1 MWGIFDLD
9 FLSKEI
15 SRIEEEASKP
25 EIWNDQENAKVI
37 MRKLSLAKKRLS
49 TWNNLEK
56 AIKDLSEIME
66 TSEDSEIEDF
76 KEDFLFSISIWI

>member
-1 MWGIFDLD
+1 
-9 FLSKEI
+9 
-15 SRIEEEASKP
+15 
-25 EIWNDQENAKVI
+25 

-66 TSEDSEIEDF
+66 TSKDSEIEDF
-76 KEDFLFSISIWI
+76 KGDFLVEIHRIDNTLKDLEFSETDSTSTQANYYLSLDLLNLI